1 MTNTIILT
9 GAICPAFPVKRKN
22 PYIRLL
28 DYLCAIRRW
37 LDVPAL
43 DQVIYCDAS
52 GSHIPEEVFSSEKF
66 ESLSFDASDL
76 VRHHEAGRGEA
87 ETIQYVLDHSGKKFD
102 SFYKC
107 TGRLFVQN
115 FGEIRNEFLRK
126 AEQDVF
132 LRAWQ
137 DEPWMKDWA
146 DTRFFWMKSDV
157 YRQRICPRIP
167 ELKGRAYRGL
177 VMESLFYDYYSPAT
191 SFSEPIFVGHSG
203 HGNFV
208 YHEEY
213 SWNEMET
220 AREIIARYGTNRFF
234 NTKVCSSNRL
244 VFR

>member
-37 LDVPAL
+37 LDVSAL

-52 GSHIPEEVFSSEKF
+52 GSRIPEEVFSSEKF

-87 ETIQYVLDHSGKKFD
+87 ETIRYILDHSGKTFD

-115 FGEIRNEFLRK
+115 FGEIRNDCSRKEEQDIFLR
-126 AEQDVF
+126 V
-132 LRAWQ
+132 WQ
-137 DEPWMKDWA
+137 DKPWMRDWA
-146 DTRFFWMKSDV
+146 DTRFFRMKSDV

-191 SFSEPIFVGHSG
+191 SFPEPVFIGHSG
-203 HGNFV
+203 HSNLV
-208 YHEEY
+208 YHKEY
-213 SWNEMET
+213 SWDEMET
-220 AREIIARYGTNRFF
+220 AKEIVARYGVGRFF
-234 NTKVCSSNRL
+234 NTKSYMPGQ
-244 VFR
+244 FIF